1 MDFKINYDLEYTFES
16 ISFLQCLAT
25 DNSPKK
31 LMEEL
36 HEKYNIPLDELEP
49 MFSNLIEIYEFV
61 KENVN
66 ISDDK
71 IIYFFK
77 NLEGI
82 NECFGSIIL
91 FNYKDGTFFTDLS
104 TFNAMDEKA
113 KKICFVNSVIST
125 LELRDSDNGKLIIT
139 TDEDF
144 FKYIDSHDFLT
155 KETKYDFLHI
165 YHNFDTIFKEVLDMI
180 FSISCLIKE
189 KEPLIHKVL
198 KVFMDNI
205 TKASS
210 TDMSSFI
217 QDSLNV
223 NVANLKFINIYPHL
237 FPCNAAFFYGMY
249 PNERIGI
256 GILFLYIKNIIDR
269 YISIDTE
276 ALNVL
281 KALSDKS
288 KLEIVKA
295 LKTSSLYGSQIADML
310 GLTNA
315 TVSYHMAALAAL
327 DIVILEKD
335 NNRVYYC
342 LNHKKLKN
350 YFALLEKLLL

>member
-1 MDFKINYDLEYTFES
+1 MDFKINYELEYTFES

-25 DNSPKK
+25 DNSPQN

-36 HEKYNIPLDELEP
+36 HEKYNIPLAELQP
-49 MFSNLIEIYEFV
+49 IFSNLIEIYEFV
-61 KENVN
+61 KKNVK
-66 ISDDK
+66 ISADK

-77 NLEGI
+77 NPEGI
-82 NECFGSIIL
+82 NECLGSIIL
-91 FNYKDGTFFTDLS
+91 SNYKDGTFFTDLS
-104 TFNAMDEKA
+104 AFNTMDEKA
-113 KKICFVNSVIST
+113 KKTYFVNSVISA
-125 LELRDSDNGKLIIT
+125 LEVKGSDNDKLIII

-155 KETKYDFLHI
+155 KETKYDFLYI
-165 YHNFDTIFKEVLDMI
+165 YHNFHMILKEVLDMI
-180 FSISCLIKE
+180 FSISSLIKE
-189 KEPLIHKVL
+189 KETLIHKDL
-198 KVFMDNI
+198 EVFMDNI
-205 TKASS
+205 TKVSS
-210 TDMSSFI
+210 ADMSSFI
-217 QDSLNV
+217 QNSIHINV
-223 NVANLKFINIYPHL
+223 SNLEFINIYPHL
-237 FPCNAAFFYGMY
+237 FPCNSAFIYGMY

-256 GILFLYIKNIIDR
+256 GILFLYIKNIIDK
-269 YISIDTE
+269 YMSMDTE

-288 KLEIVKA
+288 KLEIIKA

-315 TVSYHMAALAAL
+315 TVSYHMSTLATL

-342 LNHKKLKN
+342 LNHKKLKD
-350 YFALLEKLLL
+350 YFSLLEKLIF